1 MQRFLKSARSYCIM
15 FAIPLCLFAVMLLA
29 FQEITLGNVPSL
41 FKQSLFPTVLSC
53 GLMFNFAC
61 GNWDLAIGAEAV
73 LSAILA
79 GRLAVSANL
88 GVPGIII
95 GCVLVGACC
104 GAITGTIFYITK
116 VPTIIV
122 TVGLLFIYECVGS
135 LVSGGSGINISN
147 TDYVVLGMYP
157 WNVIYGAVG
166 MAAAYFILYR
176 TKLGYRMRAVGN
188 DANIAQANGI
198 NATWIKAV
206 CLMISGAFA
215 GYYSAASLCSTG
227 ITAATTQMGTLSIA
241 FDAMMSYLVGKA
253 ISFGRNNLVIS
264 MFAGALVM
272 QLVKLLLL
280 VMAIPTSYVNACIAI
295 LILVLMALTG
305 NSQAFERART
315 RLQRKK
321 AET

>member
-1 MQRFLKSARSYCIM
+1 M

-122 TVGLLFIYECVGS
+122 TVGLLFIYE
-135 LVSGGSGINISN
+135 
-147 TDYVVLGMYP
+147 
-157 WNVIYGAVG
+157 
-166 MAAAYFILYR
+166 
-176 TKLGYRMRAVGN
+176 
-188 DANIAQANGI
+188 
-198 NATWIKAV
+198 
-206 CLMISGAFA
+206 
-215 GYYSAASLCSTG
+215 
-227 ITAATTQMGTLSIA
+227 
-241 FDAMMSYLVGKA
+241 
-253 ISFGRNNLVIS
+253 
-264 MFAGALVM
+264 
-272 QLVKLLLL
+272 
-280 VMAIPTSYVNACIAI
+280 
-295 LILVLMALTG
+295 
-305 NSQAFERART
+305 
-315 RLQRKK
+315 
-321 AET
+321 

>member
-1 MQRFLKSARSYCIM
+1 MQRFFKSARSYLMM
-15 FAIPLCLFAVMLLA
+15 FAIPLALFVIMLLA
-29 FQEITLGNVPSL
+29 FDEITLGNVPSL
-41 FKQSLFPTVLSC
+41 FKQAIFPTVLSC

-79 GRLAVSANL
+79 GNLAVNTGL
-88 GVPGIII
+88 GLPGIII
-95 GCVLVGACC
+95 GCVVVGACC

-122 TVGLLFIYECVGS
+122 TVGLLFIYECIGS

-147 TDYVVLGMYP
+147 TDYVVLGVYP
-157 WNVIYGAVG
+157 WNIIYGAVG
-166 MAAAYFILYR
+166 MIAAYFILYR

-198 NATWIKAV
+198 NTTLIKAV

-215 GYYSAASLCSTG
+215 GFYSAASLCSTG

-280 VMAIPTSYVNACIAI
+280 VMSIPTSYVNACIAI
-295 LILVLMALTG
+295 LILLLMALIG
-305 NSQAFERART
+305 NSQVFSRIKNH
-315 RLQRKK
+315 LSRK
-321 AET
+321 ETNA

>member
-1 MQRFLKSARSYCIM
+1 MQRFFKSAKSYLIM
-15 FAIPLCLFAVMLLA
+15 FTIPLALFVIILLA
-29 FQEITLGNVPSL
+29 FDEVTLGNVPPL
-41 FKQSLFPTVLSC
+41 FKQAIFPTVLSC

-79 GRLAVSANL
+79 GNLAINTGL
-88 GVPGIII
+88 GLPGIII
-95 GCVLVGACC
+95 GCVIVGACC

-122 TVGLLFIYECVGS
+122 TVGLLFIYECIGS

-157 WNVIYGAVG
+157 WNIIYGVAG
-166 MAAAYFILYR
+166 MAAAYYILYR

-198 NATWIKAV
+198 NTTLIKAV

-215 GYYSAASLCSTG
+215 GFYSAASLCSTG

-253 ISFGRNNLVIS
+253 ISFGRNNLIIS
-264 MFAGALVM
+264 MFVGALVM

-280 VMAIPTSYVNACIAI
+280 VMSIPTSYVNACIAI

-305 NSQAFERART
+305 NSQALSRIKERLHRGEANI
-315 RLQRKK
+315 
-321 AET
+321 